1 MLRHDLTTD
10 SWVLLAPSRAKRPHD
25 VTGAAPPKPSG
36 PNKSCPFCP
45 GHESE
50 TPPEVHAVRDE
61 SGWKVRVVPNLYP
74 AIAGSDA
81 PAEPAGAPPFVALPG
96 IGAHE
101 VVIESPHHDRGLH
114 QQPASH
120 VAEILRVLQERQRAH
135 EADERIQAVTIFRNQ
150 GKAAGASLSHPH
162 WQLIATPV
170 VPPDQA
176 RRDGVASRYF
186 ETHGRPLAPA
196 LLEAELRAG
205 DRIIEENA
213 EWVALVPYAARF
225 PYEVWLV
232 PRRPTVS
239 LLAVNAE
246 GVDALSQLLPRVLGK
261 FRTVLASFDYNIVS
275 VTAPGCARRKEHFGY
290 HLQILPRLASPAGFE
305 LGSGMWINSKLPEDA
320 ARELRDASPAT

>member
-1 MLRHDLTTD
+1 MRLDRNT
-10 SWVLLAPSRAKRPHD
+10 LAPSNAALVRRAREDGIAVVRID
-25 VTGAAPPKPSG
+25 VPGESQNTLQAEFAEQANELLDELHRDPALKGAARADEHSRAERG
-36 PNKSCPFCP
+36 VQLVAA
-45 GHESE
+45 ESQ
-50 TPPEVHAVRDE
+50 
-61 SGWKVRVVPNLYP
+61 
-74 AIAGSDA
+74 
-81 PAEPAGAPPFVALPG
+81 
-96 IGAHE
+96 
-101 VVIESPHHDRGLH
+101 VI
-114 QQPASH
+114 QP
-120 VAEILRVLQERQRAH
+120 LRVLRLA
-135 EADERIQAVTIFRNQ
+135 
-150 GKAAGASLSHPH
+150 HPH

-186 ETHGRPLAPA
+186 DAHKRPLASV
-196 LLEAELRAG
+196 LLEAELGAG
-205 DRIIEENA
+205 DRIIEENGD
-213 EWVALVPYAARF
+213 WVALVPYAARF

-239 LLAVNAE
+239 LLGVDAG

-261 FRTVLASFDYNIVS
+261 FRAVLATFDYNIVS